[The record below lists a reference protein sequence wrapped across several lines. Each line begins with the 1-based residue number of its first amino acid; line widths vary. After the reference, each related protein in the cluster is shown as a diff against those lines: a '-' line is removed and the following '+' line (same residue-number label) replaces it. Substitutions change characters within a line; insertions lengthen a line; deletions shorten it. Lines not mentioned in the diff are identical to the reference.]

1 MREGWSEVRL
11 IEVTSKIGSG
21 VTPRGGSSV
30 YVEKGIP
37 IFRSQN
43 IYNGEFSTSGLAYI
57 NDTIASKMKN
67 VEVVEDDVLLNI
79 TGDSVARCCIPPR
92 EFIPGRVNQHVSII
106 RPRKAKLNPRYLMY
120 SLISPRMQ
128 ATLLAFASGA
138 GATRN
143 ALTKSVLENTKINLP
158 PLKTQRKIASILS
171 AYDDLIE
178 NNLKR
183 IKLLEEQAQLTYE
196 EWFVR
201 FKFPGHETT
210 NFDEDTGL
218 PEGWEKVKASEKIKL
233 ISGYAFKG
241 KEFTDVPNNHIAIR
255 MGNFKVGGGL
265 KTEKSKYLVDHT
277 SVRKKFHL
285 KHNDL
290 VMVLSDVTREGLLI
304 GNVGLVPNNGN
315 NYYLNQRVSKVQLE
329 EDFKMYA
336 YAVFNSNSFKHN
348 CISKANSVTV
358 LNLKNDDV
366 YGYKMTIPTKNIIN
380 KWNEI
385 YGSSI
390 KLIQNFELQNQH
402 LKEARDILLPR
413 LMSGVIDPSTSSG
426 QVVEKLEIN
435 DSSSK
440 QMV

>member
-106 RPRKAKLNPRYLMY
+106 RPRKEKLNPRYLMY

-183 IKLLEEQAQLTYE
+183 IELYCELAETNFLALFANNKDWNKIGLNDVSKYFGRGVTPIYE
-196 EWFVR
+196 EGTGFYGINQKANNGLTLNTKVFKEYKRGDWIPKEKYATKGDLLINSLGEGTIGRVHYYMGENDKHPIDQHISIFRAKDKAVGLFV
-201 FKFPGHETT
+201 FQFFNSEYGQGHLHTLKKGGT
-210 NFDEDTGL
+210 NMTMLNIGDLRKIEIYIPTEEVLEDHYKSVINL
-218 PEGWEKVKASEKIKL
+218 
-233 ISGYAFKG
+233 F
-241 KEFTDVPNNHIAIR
+241 
-255 MGNFKVGGGL
+255 
-265 KTEKSKYLVDHT
+265 KSKA
-277 SVRKKFHL
+277 
-285 KHNDL
+285 
-290 VMVLSDVTREGLLI
+290 I
-304 GNVGLVPNNGN
+304 
-315 NYYLNQRVSKVQLE
+315 LE
-329 EDFKMYA
+329 
-336 YAVFNSNSFKHN
+336 N
-348 CISKANSVTV
+348 
-358 LNLKNDDV
+358 
-366 YGYKMTIPTKNIIN
+366 
-380 KWNEI
+380 
-385 YGSSI
+385 
-390 KLIQNFELQNQH
+390 QNQH

-413 LMSGVIDPSTSSG
+413 LMSGMIDPSTSSG
-426 QVVEKLEIN
+426 QVVEKLEVG
-435 DSSSK
+435 SLK
-440 QMV
+440 